1 MKFFVRA
8 SVLLS
13 MLLLSGCSDV
23 WCWPFD
29 CSSSKSSSGVVDD
42 SDSDDSDSDDTT
54 TDPNPTEFNLDKVTW
69 LHTNVSSWP
78 VTNTL
83 KVSTGGG
90 VICMNVDGRQSW
102 PTVGIPHH
110 SGTKNVEV
118 NANGWIFA
126 YHNGKWYGA
135 TWEWWAPNTTCKPMH
150 EMAPR
155 KAPPLNT
162 WEPASGEVFY
172 VMMSGLARGSERNV
186 SKRTNIV
193 KIVWP

>member
-8 SVLLS
+8 SVLFS

-42 SDSDDSDSDDTT
+42 NSDTET
-54 TDPNPTEFNLDKVTW
+54 ELTEFNLDKVTW

-118 NANGWIFA
+118 N
-126 YHNGKWYGA
+126 
-135 TWEWWAPNTTCKPMH
+135 
-150 EMAPR
+150 
-155 KAPPLNT
+155 L
-162 WEPASGEVFY
+162 
-172 VMMSGLARGSERNV
+172 
-186 SKRTNIV
+186 
-193 KIVWP
+193 

>member
-1 MKFFVRA
+1 VKFFVRA

-42 SDSDDSDSDDTT
+42 NSDESDSDDTT

-162 WEPASGEVFY
+162 WEPESGEVFY

-186 SKRTNIV
+186 AKRTNIV